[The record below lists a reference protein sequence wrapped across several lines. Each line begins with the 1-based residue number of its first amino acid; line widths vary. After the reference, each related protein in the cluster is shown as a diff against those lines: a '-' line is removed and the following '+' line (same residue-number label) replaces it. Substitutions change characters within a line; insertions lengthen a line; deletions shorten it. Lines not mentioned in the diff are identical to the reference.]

1 MKHLSIGE
9 AARLCGKSKSTISRA
24 IASGKLSASR
34 QGNGYAIDPAELA
47 RVFPWNPTTV
57 AQQSQRNDT
66 QPSPATPSGP
76 SPETLAAE
84 NQLLREMLDR
94 ERETVA
100 DLRERL
106 TRAQALIAD
115 QRQPQPRRPLWPW
128 WKQDVP

>member
-24 IASGKLSASR
+24 ISSGKLSASR
-34 QGNGYAIDPAELA
+34 QGNGYAIDPSELA
-47 RVFPWNPTTV
+47 RVFPWNPATV
-57 AQQSQRNDT
+57 AQPSQRNDT
-66 QPSPATPSGP
+66 QPPPATPSGP
-76 SPETLAAE
+76 SPDALEAE
-84 NQLLREMLDR
+84 NRLLREMLDR

-115 QRQPQPRRPLWPW
+115 QRPPRPRPRWWPF
-128 WKQDVP
+128 